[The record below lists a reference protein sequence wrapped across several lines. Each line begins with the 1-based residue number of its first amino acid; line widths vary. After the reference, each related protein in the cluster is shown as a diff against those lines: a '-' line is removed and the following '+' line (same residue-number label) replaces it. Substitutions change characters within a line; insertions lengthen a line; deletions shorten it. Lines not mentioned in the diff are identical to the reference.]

1 MFSRRLNQSRHL
13 RLCFTATLT
22 FILVSCLVG
31 CEGHN
36 SDNLFFKAEPTQH
49 HTLSAEI
56 LSGVPREHPLPS

>member
-13 RLCFTATLT
+13 RLCLTATIT

-36 SDNLFFKAEPTQH
+36 SDNLFFKAESPRP
-49 HTLSAEI
+49 HTLSAANA
-56 LSGVPREHPLPS
+56 LRSFP